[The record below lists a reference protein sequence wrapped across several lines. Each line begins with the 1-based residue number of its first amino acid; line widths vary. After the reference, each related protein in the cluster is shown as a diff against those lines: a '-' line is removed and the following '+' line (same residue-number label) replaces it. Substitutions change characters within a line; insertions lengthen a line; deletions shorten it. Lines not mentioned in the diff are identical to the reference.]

1 MLAEIDKDARA
12 IAVLQEENKAL
23 KLRMDQMQLALDQ
36 CTLKMTEIAKEQP
49 LGFEEAEPH
58 AEIVFDPF
66 DEIKGRKL
74 YHVTR
79 NFIAGRALRLFRVFQ
94 CRGDMTMYNL
104 TDGLLC
110 RHWHGKYDILLKE
123 HFKCEVLATLYCKG
137 DHVQGSPHGTMNMH
151 YPESQVHVFDLVE
164 PL

>member
-1 MLAEIDKDARA
+1 MLAEIDKDARN
-12 IAVLQEENKAL
+12 IAALQEENKAL
-23 KLRMDQMQLALDQ
+23 QMRLDQMQMTLEALAI
-36 CTLKMTEIAKEQP
+36 KMNDLSKEQP

-58 AEIVFDPF
+58 AEIVFEPF

-79 NFIAGRALRLFRVFQ
+79 KFIAGRALRLFRVFQ

-110 RHWHGKYDILLKE
+110 RHWNAKYDILLKE
-123 HFKCEVLATLYCKG
+123 HFKCEVMATLYCKG
-137 DHVQGSPHGTMNMH
+137 DHVQGSHHGIMNMH
-151 YPESQVHVFDLVE
+151 YPESQTHAFDLIE
-164 PL
+164 PM

>member
-1 MLAEIDKDARA
+1 MLAEIDKDARN
-12 IAVLQEENKAL
+12 IAALQEENKAL
-23 KLRMDQMQLALDQ
+23 QMRLDQMQLALDQ

-74 YHVTR
+74 YHVTH

-94 CRGDMTMYNL
+94 CRGDWTCHSL
-104 TDGLLC
+104 TDGLLV
-110 RHWHGKYDILLKE
+110 RHWNCCKFLIE
-123 HFKCEVLATLYCKG
+123 HFKSDVMATLYCKG
-137 DHVQGSPHGTMNMH
+137 DHVKGIMNLH
-151 YPESQVHVFDLVE
+151 NPEYQTHIFDLIE